1 MAWILGH
8 KWAIFGAG
16 QSEIV
21 ANGVK
26 NYIVVPGQ
34 RPVKETDKKPI
45 GTPKPLK
52 VKKRGSKR
60 KWNKRKF
67 MGMPNQI
74 AEEDVQEG
82 HGMLA
87 QYDSENSRR
96 IEYELPGDTAMVQ
109 FNKEVILMQ
118 PCEGDVIVQLEP
130 PRDPAEVQH
139 NKEARSGE
147 QDAPS
152 NAEVV
157 KPNNEAETIE
167 HESVSANVTSRS
179 NGDSTDVKEA
189 PSDTSMLQGEES
201 ETTRQETPHTGEQ
214 VQPN

>member
-1 MAWILGH
+1 LGH

-34 RPVKETDKKPI
+34 RPIKETDKKPI

-67 MGMPNQI
+67 MGMANQI

-82 HGMLA
+82 HEMLL

-109 FNKEVILMQ
+109 FNKEAIMMQ
-118 PCEGDVIVQLEP
+118 PGEGDMIVQLEP
-130 PRDPAEVQH
+130 PSDPAEVQH
-139 NKEARSGE
+139 NKEATHP
-147 QDAPS
+147 ATL
-152 NAEVV
+152 
-157 KPNNEAETIE
+157 KW
-167 HESVSANVTSRS
+167 
-179 NGDSTDVKEA
+179 
-189 PSDTSMLQGEES
+189 
-201 ETTRQETPHTGEQ
+201 
-214 VQPN
+214 